1 MKLIKYKKI
10 FLPTIT
16 SFISL
21 IVILF
26 LINEYSEFEQGLRE
40 KRLKSEIHED
50 LMSKKSQLEQSL
62 YSRIYFTKSVA
73 AYVSINTDIAK
84 EDFNQLASEFI
95 RGDTVISTMSIAK
108 NCILS
113 VIYPYEGHE
122 SAIGLNLLSH
132 PQRKEMVEQ
141 SIITGQTFIA
151 GPVELI
157 EGGIA
162 FISYTP
168 VFTSMKKTQ
177 ENFWGVADIVVYM
190 DKLFNEVGLTESDSV
205 FNYGMKGINGLGN
218 SGEIFWG
225 KENAFNEHSVSVE
238 VLLPTGSWILSATPV
253 NGWTELINRSESLY
267 ILLYL
272 SAFIISLLIWLWS
285 RALIKIRSNEKE
297 MKALFGSMEDLII
310 EFNRKGEYV
319 KVAPTNEKLLV
330 MPRNE
335 IIGKS
340 LHDIF
345 EKDLADFFLS
355 PILECLE
362 TKKLVIIDYKLKISG
377 EEMWFR
383 ARISYLSENSVIFLA
398 HNNTTQKLTENA
410 LKNSEIKLK
419 KINAQKDKFFSIIAH
434 DLRNPLG
441 SFYDI
446 AKLLYDDYDNFDDIE
461 RKDFLKLLKESSK
474 NTYELLD
481 NLLEWSRSQKGLIKF
496 SPENVN
502 LRNLV
507 SDNLEVLKIPA
518 DNKNIDIINNVAANI
533 VINADINMLNTI
545 LRNII
550 SNSIKFSNDNGAI
563 EIGVSKL
570 ENNYIEI
577 FVKDN
582 GIGMSEKTLSE
593 LFRIDVNVSTK
604 GTKGESG
611 TGLGLILCR
620 EFIEKNKGKIWVESK
635 LGAGSTFYFS
645 LPF

>member
-1 MKLIKYKKI
+1 
-10 FLPTIT
+10 
-16 SFISL
+16 
-21 IVILF
+21 
-26 LINEYSEFEQGLRE
+26 
-40 KRLKSEIHED
+40 
-50 LMSKKSQLEQSL
+50 
-62 YSRIYFTKSVA
+62 
-73 AYVSINTDIAK
+73 
-84 EDFNQLASEFI
+84 
-95 RGDTVISTMSIAK
+95 
-108 NCILS
+108 
-113 VIYPYEGHE
+113 
-122 SAIGLNLLSH
+122 
-132 PQRKEMVEQ
+132 
-141 SIITGQTFIA
+141 
-151 GPVELI
+151 
-157 EGGIA
+157 
-162 FISYTP
+162 
-168 VFTSMKKTQ
+168 
-177 ENFWGVADIVVYM
+177 
-190 DKLFNEVGLTESDSV
+190 
-205 FNYGMKGINGLGN
+205 
-218 SGEIFWG
+218 
-225 KENAFNEHSVSVE
+225 
-238 VLLPTGSWILSATPV
+238 
-253 NGWTELINRSESLY
+253 
-267 ILLYL
+267 
-272 SAFIISLLIWLWS
+272 
-285 RALIKIRSNEKE
+285 
-297 MKALFGSMEDLII
+297 
-310 EFNRKGEYV
+310 
-319 KVAPTNEKLLV
+319 
-330 MPRNE
+330 
-335 IIGKS
+335 
-340 LHDIF
+340 
-345 EKDLADFFLS
+345 
-355 PILECLE
+355 
-362 TKKLVIIDYKLKISG
+362 
-377 EEMWFR
+377 
-383 ARISYLSENSVIFLA
+383 LA

-563 EIGVSKL
+563 EIGISKL

-593 LFRIDVNVSTK
+593 LFRIDVNVSAK

-611 TGLGLILCR
+611 TGLGLILCK